1 MLDNEPSQ
9 TSFNRIML
17 KISGEALMGGQ
28 GYGISP
34 PTIERIAA
42 EIKSVHD
49 MGVQICMV
57 IGGGNIFRGLQ
68 GSAQGM
74 ERTTADYMGMLA
86 TVMNTLAMQSAP
98 EGQGV

>member
-17 KISGEALMGGQ
+17 KISGEALMGDQ

-42 EIKSVHD
+42 EVKSVHD
-49 MGVQICMV
+49 MDVQICMV

-74 ERTTADYMGMLA
+74 KEQLPIIW
-86 TVMNTLAMQSAP
+86 VCWLLL
-98 EGQGV
+98 

>member
-1 MLDNEPSQ
+1 MSENEPSQ

-17 KISGEALMGGQ
+17 KISGEALMGDQ

-42 EIKSVHD
+42 EVKSVHD
-49 MGVQICMV
+49 MDVQICMV

-68 GSAQGM
+68 GFSPRYGENNSRLHGYARNGY
-74 ERTTADYMGMLA
+74 ERIGNAKCT
-86 TVMNTLAMQSAP
+86 
-98 EGQGV
+98 

>member
-17 KISGEALMGGQ
+17 KISGEALMGDQ

-42 EIKSVHD
+42 EVKSVHD
-49 MGVQICMV
+49 MDVQIFMV
-57 IGGGNIFRGLQ
+57 IGLSLIHI
-68 GSAQGM
+68 S
-74 ERTTADYMGMLA
+74 
-86 TVMNTLAMQSAP
+86 
-98 EGQGV
+98 

>member
-17 KISGEALMGGQ
+17 KISGEALMGDQ

-42 EIKSVHD
+42 EVKSVHD
-49 MGVQICMV
+49 CLLYTSPSP
-57 IGGGNIFRGLQ
+57 R
-68 GSAQGM
+68 
-74 ERTTADYMGMLA
+74 D
-86 TVMNTLAMQSAP
+86 
-98 EGQGV
+98 

>member
-17 KISGEALMGGQ
+17 KISGEALMGDQ

-42 EIKSVHD
+42 AIPLNVKVTD
-49 MGVQICMV
+49 NNLNTAI
-57 IGGGNIFRGLQ
+57 
-68 GSAQGM
+68 
-74 ERTTADYMGMLA
+74 TTR
-86 TVMNTLAMQSAP
+86 Q
-98 EGQGV
+98 